1 MILSSQIPLA
11 NLIEFCRILRH
22 NLAAGLT
29 LRHCFR
35 QQAERGPSAVRP
47 IAQRI
52 SEDLEQGDSLQSAL
66 KKEKKHFPPL
76 MVSLVTVG
84 EKSGTLPDVFEEL
97 EKYFLLQQRLRRQF
111 LGQIAWPMIQFFL
124 APFVIALMLFF
135 LSMLG
140 STMAPLGPHYSG
152 PFGAARFLIEFFG
165 TIGLLVALYLIVT
178 RAFKQRAFVE
188 EVLLRLPVLG
198 PTLTALCLMRFCLS
212 LRFTMNTGMSVTN
225 AVRLSMRG
233 TGNAAFDSHADAVCD
248 EIKGG
253 ADLTAALRRCRL
265 FPADFLDIMA
275 NAEEGGRVVE
285 VMEHQGEYYE
295 DEARRRMTI
304 LTRVA
309 GWGVYLLVAC
319 FLIFMIFRIAS
330 VAYFQPLNEALKGV
344 GM

>member
-1 MILSSQIPLA
+1 MFLSSQLPLH

-35 QQAERGPSAVRP
+35 QQSERGAMKVRP

-66 KKEKKHFPPL
+66 KKEKRHFPPL
-76 MVSLVTVG
+76 MVQLITVG

-97 EKYFLLQQRLRRQF
+97 EKYFLLQQRLKRQF
-111 LGQIAWPMIQFFL
+111 ISQIAWPMIQFIL

-140 STMAPLGPHYSG
+140 SDMAPMGKRFSG
-152 PFGAARFLIEFFG
+152 AFGAARFLIEFWG
-165 TIGLLVALYLIVT
+165 SIAILVALYMIVT
-178 RAFKQRAFVE
+178 RLFKQRAFVE
-188 EVLLRLPVLG
+188 EVLLRLPVIG

-212 LRFTMNTGMSVTN
+212 LRFTMNTGMSITT
-225 AVRLSMRG
+225 AIRLSMKG
-233 TGNAAFDSHADAVCD
+233 TGNAAFEAHADAVCD
-248 EIKGG
+248 EIKSG
-253 ADLTAALRRCRL
+253 ADLTAALGRCRL

-275 NAEEGGRVVE
+275 NAEEGGRIVE
-285 VMEHQGEYYE
+285 VMEQQGEYYE

-319 FLIFMIFRIAS
+319 FLIFMIFRIAT
-330 VAYFQPLNEALKGV
+330 VAYINPLNDALKGV